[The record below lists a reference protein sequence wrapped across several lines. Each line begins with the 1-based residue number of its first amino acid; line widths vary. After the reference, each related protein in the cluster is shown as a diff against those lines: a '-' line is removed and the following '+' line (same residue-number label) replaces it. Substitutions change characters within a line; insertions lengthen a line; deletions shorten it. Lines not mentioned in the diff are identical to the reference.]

1 MTQKPNKEL
10 VSNLRE
16 IARLNELLG
25 EDIRGKAYTK
35 AANSIEKLDYKIST
49 NVLPDEKDHKISGVG
64 PGITR
69 KIAEFVKT
77 GRIEEIEHLRGNK
90 AVQAHELFSKINGVG
105 VATIDKWMTLGIY
118 TLGDLRRA
126 IANGVIVLNQA
137 QKIGLRNYSALNKRH
152 PRSFGTVVLGDM
164 IGIMRKV
171 RADVIA
177 EVVGSYRRGQVDI
190 GDIDIIITF
199 ADNSDSILLQLRDI
213 IEHDPRCGGIF
224 MWGPSRAGFV
234 WCTGPHA
241 ISHECAQVDLL
252 FTKYESYYAAL
263 NYFTGSRDHNDY
275 VRGVAKKKGYR
286 LNQYGLFKINGS
298 KMTLIPIDSERAI
311 YDTLGLDYVEPPHR

>member
-1 MTQKPNKEL
+1 MTQKPNNEL

-35 AANSIEKLDYKIST
+35 AANSIEKLDYKISEGL
-49 NVLPDEKDHKISGVG
+49 LPDEKEHKIAGIG
-64 PGITR
+64 PGIAR

-77 GRIEEIEHLRGNK
+77 GRIDEIERLRNDK
-90 AVQAHELFSKINGVG
+90 IVQAHELFSKIAGVG
-105 VATIDKWMTLGIY
+105 VATIDKWITLGVY
-118 TLGDLRRA
+118 TLGDLRKA
-126 IANGVIVLNQA
+126 ITEGIIVLNQA

-164 IGIMRKV
+164 LGIMRGV
-171 RADVIA
+171 RKDVIA
-177 EVVGSYRRGQVDI
+177 EVVGSYRRGRVDI
-190 GDIDIIITF
+190 GDIDIIVTL
-199 ADNSDSILLQLRDI
+199 ADNSDSILLQLREL

-234 WCTGPHA
+234 WCTGPHKVA
-241 ISHECAQVDLL
+241 RECAQVDLL

-286 LNQYGLFKINGS
+286 LNQYGLFKINGAR
-298 KMTLIPIDSERAI
+298 MTLIHLDSERAI
-311 YDTLGLDYVEPPHR
+311 YDTLGLDYVEPNYR

>member
-1 MTQKPNKEL
+1 MAQKPNSAL

-25 EDIRGKAYTK
+25 EDIRGKAYSK
-35 AANSIEKLDYKIST
+35 AANSIEKLDYKIDERL
-49 NVLPDEKDHKISGVG
+49 LPDEKEHKIAGVG
-64 PGITR
+64 PGIAR

-77 GRIEEIEHLRGNK
+77 GRISEVERLRADK
-90 AVQAHELFSKINGVG
+90 VVQAHELFSKITGVG
-105 VATIDKWMTLGIY
+105 PATIEKWVTLGIF

-126 IANGVIVLNQA
+126 IIGGTVILNQA
-137 QKIGLRNYSALNKRH
+137 QRIGLRNYSALNKRH

-164 IGIMRKV
+164 IGIMRKI

-177 EVVGSYRRGQVDI
+177 EVVGSYRRGRPDI
-190 GDIDIIITF
+190 GDIDVIVTL
-199 ADNSDSILLQLRDI
+199 ADNSDSILPQLREI
-213 IEHDPRCGGIF
+213 IEHDPRCGGIL

-234 WCTGPHA
+234 WCTGPHIA
-241 ISHECAQVDLL
+241 ARECAQVDLL

-275 VRGVAKKKGYR
+275 VRGVAKKKGFR
-286 LNQYGLFKINGS
+286 LNQYGLFKLNGA
-298 KMTLIPIDSERAI
+298 KMTLVPIDSERAI
-311 YDTLGLDYVEPPHR
+311 YDALGLDYVEPPYR